1 MTKLS
6 NHQSGQTTKLLLI
19 GDSGSGKS
27 GALASLASAGYELWI
42 VDVDNG
48 IDVLKNLLL
57 DKNSPYSRESA
68 DRVHF
73 LTITDPMKQS
83 GGKLIPKE
91 ATVWQRVSKLLSG
104 DDSWGEEGKKKALDM
119 TSKDVLVIDS
129 LTFLSKAALN
139 FVLQMNGRLGARA
152 HQSDWYDG
160 QLMIEGLLEMLYD
173 VSVKCNVIVISHIVY
188 IGEENGPQQGYP
200 ATLGKALSP
209 KVGRY
214 FNSVLQAKTMG
225 VGQNRKRVLIAD
237 TAGMVELKN
246 SSPLTVKKEYALGS
260 GLADFF
266 KDVRQGVTSPV
277 ENVITLKIEAEKVP
291 TAST

>member
-6 NHQSGQTTKLLLI
+6 NHQSAQTTKLLLI
-19 GDSGSGKS
+19 GDAGSGKS
-27 GALASLASAGYELWI
+27 GALASLASAGYNLWI
-42 VDVDNG
+42 IDLDNG
-48 IDVLKNLLL
+48 LDVLRNLLL
-57 DKNSPYSRESA
+57 DKSSPYSRDAA

-73 LTITDPMKQS
+73 ATITDPMKQS
-83 GGKLIPKE
+83 GGKLIPSS
-91 ATVWQRVSKLLSG
+91 ATVWQKVSKLLSG
-104 DDSWGEEGKKKALDM
+104 EESWGEEGKKKALDL
-119 TSKDVLVIDS
+119 TAEDVLVIDS

-173 VSVKCNVIVISHIVY
+173 VSVKCNVVVISHIVY
-188 IGEENGPQQGYP
+188 IGEDNGPQQGYP

-246 SSPLTVKKEYALGS
+246 SSPLTVKKEYPLQS

-266 KDVRQGVTSPV
+266 KDVRSGATS
-277 ENVITLKIEAEKVP
+277 NIVP
-291 TAST
+291 LQKSEPAQAPATQAST